1 MMKSGKS
8 NDQLLKHII
17 SYADQIDEANRMF
30 NADKNELE
38 NNSVYRNS
46 VALCLLQIGEL
57 ANKLTDDY
65 KESTADQI
73 PWKAVRGL
81 RNIVAH
87 EYGHID
93 CESLWE
99 TIQTDVPVLREF
111 CKREIVS
118 FEEIKEKSLED
129 DKQYEDLIETEEM
142 DFEMTME

>member
-1 MMKSGKS
+1 MGKSSKS

-17 SYADQIDEANRMF
+17 SYANQIDEANQMF

-46 VALCLLQIGEL
+46 IALCLLQIGEL

-65 KESTADQI
+65 KESTEDQI

-93 CESLWE
+93 CQSLWE
-99 TIQTDVPVLREF
+99 TIQTDVPVLKEF
-111 CKREIVS
+111 CEREIAL
-118 FEEIKEKSLED
+118 FEKIKSSEYE
-129 DKQYEDLIETEEM
+129 KQYEELTETEEM
-142 DFEMTME
+142 DFEMKME